1 MATFLKDISKV
12 GFSKILIIGCGVL
25 NSVIVARTLG
35 PEKNGIIASVLVYPA
50 IFLIFSSL
58 GISNASTFFLG
69 KGLIAEKEIKKAI
82 CYIWCFTS
90 LFSIFSCY
98 LLLHFFTNVET
109 DNWII
114 ILAILP
120 IPFTLLNTYNSGVY
134 LGKNQIDIFNKIS
147 WVPYAITLSL
157 TIFFLVIFN
166 FGIKG
171 FFYAY
176 LGGPVFIF
184 VVLLFKS
191 NLFKYLKGVPNWP
204 VIRQMLQL
212 GSVYA
217 LALVIVKL
225 HYQIDIILLNQLSTP
240 YEVGIYTKGAVITEY
255 LWQIPMLF
263 NTVVFARSAISKDDR
278 VFSLKVVQLLRISL
292 VIIGVAG
299 LVLELL
305 SNFIVTLFYGKAF
318 EESSSV
324 LMILVPGVL
333 LLTFYKILNTDLHG
347 KGKPWV
353 AIKAML
359 PGLIINV
366 LLNLYLIP
374 KFGSDGAAMSST
386 ISYSF
391 AAIIFIIIYSKEVD
405 IPLRQI
411 FNFKINDFDPI
422 FQMVNKIFKIN
433 Q

>member
-12 GFSKILIIGCGVL
+12 GFSKFLIIISGVL

-35 PEKNGIIASVLVYPA
+35 PENNGIIASILVYPSM
-50 IFLIFSSL
+50 FLIFSSL
-58 GISNASTFFLG
+58 GISNASTYFLG
-69 KGLIAEKEIKKAI
+69 KGLIAENQIKKAI
-82 CYIWCFTS
+82 GFIWCFTT
-90 LFSIFSCY
+90 IFSVISCFI
-98 LLLHFFTNVET
+98 LLYYFSNLEK
-109 DNWII
+109 DYWLIL
-114 ILAILP
+114 LAILP

-147 WVPYAITLSL
+147 WIPYVITLLL
-157 TIFFLVIFN
+157 TVVFLVIFD

-184 VVLLFKS
+184 IVLLFKS
-191 NLFKYLKGVPNWP
+191 DLFKYFKGIPNWS
-204 VIRQMLQL
+204 VIKQMLQL

-217 LALVIVKL
+217 ISLVIVKL
-225 HYQIDIILLNQLSTP
+225 HYQIDIILLNQLSTSF
-240 YEVGIYTKGAVITEY
+240 EVGIYTKGAVITEY

-263 NTVVFARSAISKDDR
+263 NTVVFARSAISKDDK

-305 SNFIVTLFYGKAF
+305 SNFIVTLFYGNAF
-318 EESSSV
+318 AESSSV

-422 FQMVNKIFKIN
+422 FQMINKIFKIN